1 LNKDQFSTYI
11 LQNLDLQQKESMKM
25 SVSSRLSQSKT
36 HFYGTGV
43 SVRVYRN
50 FEKLCINVMMY
61 VISNTF
67 YIHL

>member
-43 SVRVYRN
+43 YD
-50 FEKLCINVMMY
+50 KYIAI
-61 VISNTF
+61 ISKRAAIFNTPATMPRAGE
-67 YIHL
+67 